1 MLFNF
6 SHKFL
11 GKFLFKGQGLKRTL
25 ADYFNVAAIRIFWL
39 AGLIINL
46 GLWTFTWLMVR
57 KLPQD
62 LAILHY
68 NIIFGV
74 DSLGSPTELYWLPFL
89 GLLLFLANAIIAMWF
104 YKRDKFL
111 LNLLL
116 ASGIFINLVIGLGL
130 YSIYLI
136 NYVKLF

>member
-1 MLFNF
+1 MSFNFGHKLLGKLLFNW
-6 SHKFL
+6 
-11 GKFLFKGQGLKRTL
+11 QGLKRIL
-25 ADYFNVAAIRIFWL
+25 ADYFSLNSLKIFWL
-39 AGLIINL
+39 INGLISF
-46 GLWTFTWLMVR
+46 GLWVFTWLMIR

-68 NIIFGV
+68 NIAFGV
-74 DSLGSPTELYWLPFL
+74 DSLGAPPELYRLP
-89 GLLLFLANAIIAMWF
+89 LLALSLFLLNAFISVWF
-104 YKRDKFL
+104 YRKDKFL

-116 ASGIFINLVIGLGL
+116 ASAIFIQIIIGLAL